1 MSALPEQ
8 SFASVKRYVTGFHF
22 VAGGLILLSLIWAI
36 GRFIRAPGGDTGIAL
51 LSAVILPFLFWYL
64 RAFAVRVQDRV
75 ICLEERLRLARLL
88 PADLQSRIPEFA
100 SGQLIA
106 LRYASD
112 AELPALARKV
122 LTEGITSRRGIMG
135 LVTEWRPDL
144 QRV

>member
-1 MSALPEQ
+1 MPAVPGQ

-22 VAGGLILLSLIWAI
+22 VAGGLILVNLIWA
-36 GRFIRAPGGDTGIAL
+36 GARFLRGPGGETGIGL

-75 ICLEERLRLARLL
+75 ICLEERLRLGRLL
-88 PADLQSRIPEFA
+88 PADLQARIPEFA

-112 AELPALARKV
+112 AELPTLARRV
-122 LTEGITSRRGIMG
+122 LTEGITTRRGIME
-135 LVTEWRPDL
+135 LVEQWRPDL
-144 QRV
+144 LRV